1 MSNNKTSDFNR
12 RDFLKTG
19 FLVTGSMVLGAT
31 AAPVKAAAS
40 SRISGR
46 VLSDPP
52 VSEGQ
57 RILGSGKAALK
68 VSEVGFG
75 CMGLNYHRGEHPEK
89 KELIKLLHQAVD
101 HGVTFFD
108 TAEGYGPFTNEE
120 LVGEALS
127 PYKDKVIIATKFG
140 HAYKDGKRDLSHEDS
155 RPEHIRQVCDEC
167 LKRLKTD
174 SIGLFYQ
181 HRFDVNTPI
190 EDVAGTVGELIKEG
204 KVRHF
209 GLCEISTDT
218 LRKAH
223 KEYPVTAVQ
232 SEYSLMWLRPENDL
246 LPALKELG
254 IGFVPYSPL
263 CRGFLTGSVTEHTRF
278 DPQNDNRQTLPRFTP
293 QAIRHN
299 LRLVE
304 KLNAFGRTRGSTP
317 AQIALGWLMAR
328 NDRIVPIPG
337 TTKLSHLEENLRAP
351 EFKLSLAEIE
361 ELNQAAADIKI
372 MGDRYDAVQS
382 ALVGK

>member
-75 CMGLNYHRGEHPEK
+75 CMGLNHHRG
-89 KELIKLLHQAVD
+89 
-101 HGVTFFD
+101 
-108 TAEGYGPFTNEE
+108 
-120 LVGEALS
+120 
-127 PYKDKVIIATKFG
+127 
-140 HAYKDGKRDLSHEDS
+140 
-155 RPEHIRQVCDEC
+155 
-167 LKRLKTD
+167 
-174 SIGLFYQ
+174 
-181 HRFDVNTPI
+181 
-190 EDVAGTVGELIKEG
+190 
-204 KVRHF
+204 
-209 GLCEISTDT
+209 
-218 LRKAH
+218 
-223 KEYPVTAVQ
+223 
-232 SEYSLMWLRPENDL
+232 
-246 LPALKELG
+246 
-254 IGFVPYSPL
+254 
-263 CRGFLTGSVTEHTRF
+263 EHTRF

-317 AQIALGWLMAR
+317 AQIALGWLMAQ